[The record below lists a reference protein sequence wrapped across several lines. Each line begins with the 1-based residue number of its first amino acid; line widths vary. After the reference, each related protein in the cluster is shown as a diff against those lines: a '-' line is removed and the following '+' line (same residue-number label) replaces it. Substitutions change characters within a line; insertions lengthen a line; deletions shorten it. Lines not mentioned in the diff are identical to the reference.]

1 MRGRLSGARW
11 VRGGGRAG
19 HRRAPLRMVVAC
31 CAVAALL
38 AAPAIRPSTALLA
51 DHGTARTVLGAV
63 DAEPQLL
70 RGGIG
75 AGDAWSLGWD
85 SDGRLFSWGS
95 NDVGQ
100 LGSGAGT
107 PFGTRP
113 AHVPVPGGLPV
124 VQASAGVDLGI
135 ALTGDGGVWTW
146 GNPDIWINTGV
157 PQRATFFDDLDDE
170 VVGVDAGGYFYLA
183 WTAGGALYSWGVVG
197 NRLGRPSSTDRDPP
211 ARVTA
216 QGLDARTVVA
226 ASAGRFH
233 GVAVALDGVV
243 AWGDDVGGT
252 AGGTVAGLPDDDP
265 VVGVSAGARRTLLWT
280 ASGRLLTT
288 TAWEA
293 EPVAGLVDVAGA
305 VVSSPVAGEP
315 GQWAWDGAGRLW
327 AWGSNAGGQLGIGE
341 PGGVYGTP
349 QPVELAPG
357 STAAA
362 VAGGGAHALYEA
374 GSGTFAAAGSN
385 EQGQL
390 GDGTTTPR
398 TAFRIEVPIA
408 GWPPTAGGDAPP

>member
-1 MRGRLSGARW
+1 M
-11 VRGGGRAG
+11 GGGVTGRG
-19 HRRAPLRMVVAC
+19 ILRVVGAC
-31 CAVAALL
+31 CAALAVLL
-38 AAPAIRPSTALLA
+38 AAPAARPSTALLA
-51 DHGTARTVLGAV
+51 DRGAV
-63 DAEPQLL
+63 RTALGSVEAEPLL
-70 RGGIG
+70 FRGGIG

-85 SDGRLFSWGS
+85 ADGRLFAWGS

-100 LGSGAGT
+100 LGTGSGVGAESRPT
-107 PFGTRP
+107 PVRLP
-113 AHVPVPGGLPV
+113 DGLRV
-124 VQASAGVDLGI
+124 VQASAGVDLGV
-135 ALTGDGGVWTW
+135 ALTDDGGVWTW
-146 GNPDIWINTGV
+146 GNPDIWINSPV

-183 WTAGGALYSWGVVG
+183 WTSGGALYSWGVAG

-288 TAWEA
+288 TAWET
-293 EPVAGLVDVAGA
+293 EPVAGLVGVAGA

-315 GQWAWDGAGRLW
+315 GQWAWDTAGRLW
-327 AWGSNAGGQLGIGE
+327 AWGSNVSGQLGLGVS
-341 PGGVYGTP
+341 GGAYVTP
-349 QPVELAPG
+349 QPVELAAG

-362 VAGGGAHALYEA
+362 VAGGGTHALYEA

-385 EQGQL
+385 EHGQL

-408 GWPPTAGGDAPP
+408 GWPASTGADAPP